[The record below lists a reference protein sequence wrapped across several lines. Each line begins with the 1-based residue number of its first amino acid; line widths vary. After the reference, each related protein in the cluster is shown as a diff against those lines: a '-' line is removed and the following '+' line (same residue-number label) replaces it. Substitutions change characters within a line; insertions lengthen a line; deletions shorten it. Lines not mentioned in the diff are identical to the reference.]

1 MHCSLNAEGELSP
14 SPSTCLQDFFELC
27 VFCMS
32 ILIYR
37 THMLWKITLVDTLI
51 FLGTSFTEDLV
62 TADGL
67 LLFL

>member
-14 SPSTCLQDFFELC
+14 SPSMCLQDFFELC

-51 FLGTSFTEDLV
+51 LLGTSFTEDLV